1 MEQKI
6 KSIIIDDEERGRSS
20 LQSLLSEYC
29 EDVEVIASCSNV
41 PDGVIAINKHQPS
54 LIFLD
59 IEMPEYSG
67 FDLLDFFKEVNFEI
81 VFVTAYSEYAIKAFE
96 ISAVDYLLKPVQIE
110 QLQNAIEKVK
120 QKKWQSSMQTRL
132 DLLKEA
138 FKGETLRKIA
148 VPMNDGLLFIEVN
161 DIVMLE
167 ADGAYTN
174 VFLKDGSKIL
184 VSKKLKF
191 FEDILEGRP
200 VFFRPHRSY
209 MININYI
216 KKYLRGEN
224 MILMDNNVNVSL
236 SRDRKQEFDAI
247 LRELKLSV

>member
-1 MEQKI
+1 MDTLKA
-6 KSIIIDDEERGRSS
+6 IIIDDEERGRSS
-20 LQSLLSEYC
+20 LQSLLKEYC
-29 EDVEVIASCSNV
+29 PDVEVVASCADV
-41 PDGVIAINKHQPS
+41 PEGVIAINKQKPQ

-67 FDLLDFFKEVNFEI
+67 FDLLDFFRDIDFEI
-81 VFVTAYSEYAIKAFE
+81 IFVTAYSEYAIRAFE
-96 ISAVDYLLKPVQIE
+96 VSAVDYLLKPVQIE
-110 QLQNAIEKVK
+110 QLQNAVEKVK
-120 QKKWQSSMQTRL
+120 QKRLQSSMQNRL

-148 VPMNDGLLFIEVN
+148 VPMSDGLLFIDVN
-161 DIVMLE
+161 DLILLE

-174 VFLKDGSKIL
+174 VYLKDGSKIL

-191 FEDILEGRP
+191 FEDILEPRP
-200 VFFRPHRSY
+200 GFFRVHRSY

-224 MILMDNNVNVSL
+224 MILMDNNTNVSL
-236 SRDRKQEFDAI
+236 SRDRKQEFDNI
-247 LRELKLSV
+247 LKELKLSV